1 MSNENKNK
9 ETDAPASEWSDLLDA
24 GHAVMKNGVVFNI
37 SEKLWQSEEFESCM
51 ISMDKLNVPREKDGK
66 VLSLFGRAFWMSENN
81 IFI

>member
-1 MSNENKNK
+1 MKNENNK
-9 ETDAPASEWSDLLDA
+9 QEAVGNVSELSDLLDA

>member
-1 MSNENKNK
+1 MKNENKSM
-9 ETDAPASEWSDLLDA
+9 ETDASASEWSDLLDA